1 MKLLLKYGWILFLVT
16 GLCGSCRNKDGLSEG
31 SGTGKPLEI
40 VAEIKGAE
48 VSKSRTTLDD
58 FGSYS
63 KAGFSAGDTIG
74 FYSMRDEKGDENEG
88 YSNVPMQ
95 YDAQEKCFK
104 KEDLIVD
111 YPNNFGYT
119 FAYYPYQNQT
129 DNVINIYHPTE
140 TSDYYTIEDLLIAG
154 TSKISGGRIYLSF
167 VHAFSMLIIV
177 PGNGFEESAKKSDNK
192 VFVTLKEG
200 RKASV
205 EKVKGDEKIE
215 LQLESDENA
224 PKKFVAQR
232 REDVSYAQGQDTVPV
247 CYSVILPN
255 GAEIDHIE
263 MTDNHGTI
271 QRIVPQLEALKR
283 SWRYPIKVS
292 MEGTTPTVWPYKI
305 LPWTTDD
312 SPIEL
317 GGTYGIMTSEHFKT
331 WVTLYNRYTS
341 GNLSDEEKTKVIG
354 ALTAFGEMT
363 GGKWRFQLN
372 ADIDCKELFGDNQL
386 TSVVARLTDEFDGKN
401 HTLSNLNTT
410 LIGSIEGNGKI
421 TDLNIDVVSITSET
435 TTEPTGAL
443 ALEMTGGEIS
453 NCDIKNIQIET
464 NGPVGAL
471 VGEATAGTISGNTV
485 NGLLLG
491 MESSDDGLTGL
502 RDEGVVCVNNQSSAL
517 IFWTGD

>member
-48 VSKSRTTLDD
+48 VSKSRTTLDG

-63 KAGFSAGDTIG
+63 DAGFSSDEDTIG
-74 FYSMRDEKGDENEG
+74 FYSMRDEKGDENKG
-88 YSNVPMQ
+88 YRNVLMQ
-95 YDAQEKCFK
+95 YNEQEKCFK

-119 FAYYPYQNQT
+119 FAYYPYQDQT
-129 DNVINIYHPTE
+129 EQDVIDIYKDDN
-140 TSDYYTIEDLLIAG
+140 TIDLLIAG

-177 PGNGFEESAKKSDNK
+177 PGNGFEESATDPANEVS
-192 VFVTLKEG
+192 VTLKEG
-200 RKASV
+200 WKASV
-205 EKVKGDEKIE
+205 VKGDEKIE

-224 PKKFVAQR
+224 PTQFVAQR
-232 REDVSYAQGQDTVPV
+232 RENVSYVKGQTVPV

-271 QRIVPQLEALKR
+271 QRIVPQLEALER

-292 MEGTTPTVWPYKI
+292 MEGTTPTVWPYEI

-317 GGTYGIMTSEHFKT
+317 GGTYGINTSDDFKT
-331 WVTLYNRYTS
+331 WVTQYNRYTS
-341 GNLSDEEKTKVIG
+341 GSLSDEEKTQVNK
-354 ALTAFGEMT
+354 ALSAFGEMT
-363 GGKWRFQLN
+363 DGKWRFQLN
-372 ADIDCKELFGDNQL
+372 ADIDCKGLFRDNQL
-386 TSVVARLTDEFDGKN
+386 TSVVARLKDEFDGKN

-410 LIGSIEGNGKI
+410 LIGSIKDNGKI

-471 VGEATAGTISGNTV
+471 VGKATAGTISGNTV

-491 MESSDDGLTGL
+491 TESSDDGLTGV
-502 RDEGVVCVNNQSSAL
+502 RNESVVCVNNQSSAL
-517 IFWTGD
+517 IF

>member
-48 VSKSRTTLDD
+48 VSKSRAETDKFD
-58 FGSYS
+58 SYS
-63 KAGFSAGDTIG
+63 SDAGFSAGDEIG
-74 FYSMRDEKGDENEG
+74 FYSMRDEKGDEEG

-119 FAYYPYQNQT
+119 FAYYPYQKQT
-129 DNVINIYHPTE
+129 EPNVIDIYK
-140 TSDYYTIEDLLIAG
+140 DDNTIEDLLIAG

-177 PGNGFEESAKKSDNK
+177 PGNGFEVSASATEPANE
-192 VFVTLKEG
+192 VSVTLKEG
-200 RKASV
+200 WKASV
-205 EKVKGDEKIE
+205 VKGDEKIE

-232 REDVSYAQGQDTVPV
+232 REDVSYAQGQDPVPV

-263 MTDNHGTI
+263 MIDDHETT
-271 QRIVPQLEALKR
+271 QLIVPQLEALER

-292 MEGTTPTVWPYKI
+292 MEGTTPTVWPYEI
-305 LPWTTDD
+305 LPWTEDD
-312 SPIEL
+312 SPIKL
-317 GGTYGIMTSEHFKT
+317 GGTYGINTSYDFQT
-331 WVTLYNRYTS
+331 WVTKYNRYTS
-341 GNLSDEEKTKVIG
+341 GNLSEAEKTQVID
-354 ALTAFGEMT
+354 ALKAFGEMT
-363 GGKWRFQLN
+363 DGKWRFQLN
-372 ADIDCKELFGDNQL
+372 ADIDCKGLFGDNQL
-386 TSVVARLTDEFDGKN
+386 VVARLTDEFDGKN

-410 LIGSIEGNGKI
+410 LIGSIKENGKI

-435 TTEPTGAL
+435 TEPTGAL

-453 NCDIKNIQIET
+453 DCDIKNIQIET

-491 MESSDDGLTGL
+491 TASDGLTGV
-502 RDEGVVCVNNQSSAL
+502 RNESVECVNNQSSAL
-517 IFWTGD
+517 IFWKED

>member
-48 VSKSRTTLDD
+48 VSKSRTTPDD
-58 FGSYS
+58 FGS
-63 KAGFSAGDTIG
+63 KAGFSAGDMIG
-74 FYSMRDEKGDENEG
+74 FYSMRDEKGNENNG
-88 YSNVPMQ
+88 YSNVPMR

-119 FAYYPYQNQT
+119 FAYYPYQKQT
-129 DNVINIYHPTE
+129 EPNVIDIYK
-140 TSDYYTIEDLLIAG
+140 DDNTIEDLLIAG

-177 PGNGFEESAKKSDNK
+177 PGNGFEVSASATEPANE
-192 VFVTLKEG
+192 VSVTLKKG
-200 RKASV
+200 WKASV
-205 EKVKGDEKIE
+205 VKGDEKIE
-215 LQLESDENA
+215 LQLESDDTA
-224 PKKFVAQR
+224 PTQFVAQR
-232 REDVSYAQGQDTVPV
+232 REDVSYAQGQDPVPV

-271 QRIVPQLEALKR
+271 QRIVPQLKALER

-292 MEGTTPTVWPYKI
+292 MEGTTPTVWPYEI

-312 SPIEL
+312 SPIKL
-317 GGTYGIMTSEHFKT
+317 GGTYGINTSDDFKT
-331 WVTLYNRYTS
+331 WVTQYNRYTS
-341 GNLSDEEKTKVIG
+341 GNLSDADETQVID
-354 ALTAFGEMT
+354 ALKAFGEMT
-363 GGKWRFQLN
+363 DGKWRFQLN
-372 ADIDCKELFGDNQL
+372 ADIDCKGLFGDNQL
-386 TSVVARLTDEFDGKN
+386 TSVVARLIDEFDGKN

-421 TDLNIDVVSITSET
+421 TDLNIDAVRITSG

-471 VGEATAGTISGNTV
+471 VGKATAGTISGNTV

-491 MESSDDGLTGL
+491 KPSSDDGLTGL
-502 RDEGVVCVNNQSSAL
+502 RDEDVVCVNNQSSAL

>member
-48 VSKSRTTLDD
+48 VSKSRTERDD

-63 KAGFSAGDTIG
+63 SDAGFSAEDKIG
-74 FYSMRDEKGDENEG
+74 FYSMRDEKGDENKG
-88 YSNVPMQ
+88 YRNVLMQ
-95 YDAQEKCFK
+95 YDEQEKCFT

-119 FAYYPYQNQT
+119 FAYYPYREQT
-129 DNVINIYHPTE
+129 DDVIDIYHPTE
-140 TSDYYTIEDLLIAG
+140 TGDYTIEDLLIAG

-177 PGNGFEESAKKSDNK
+177 PGNGFEESAKNSDNK
-192 VFVTLKEG
+192 VFVTLKKG
-200 RKASV
+200 WKASV
-205 EKVKGDEKIE
+205 MKGDEKIE
-215 LQLESDENA
+215 LQLESDDTA

-232 REDVSYAQGQDTVPV
+232 WVNVSYAEGQTVPV

-263 MTDNHGTI
+263 MIDDHGTT
-271 QRIVPQLEALKR
+271 QLIVPQLEALER

-292 MEGTTPTVWPYKI
+292 MEGTTPTVWPYEI

-317 GGTYGIMTSEHFKT
+317 GGTYGINTSDDFKT
-331 WVTLYNRYTS
+331 WVTQYNRYTS
-341 GNLSDEEKTKVIG
+341 GNLSEAEETQVND
-354 ALTAFGEMT
+354 ALKAFGEMT
-363 GGKWRFQLN
+363 NGKWRFQLN
-372 ADIDCKELFGDNQL
+372 ADIDCKGLFGDNPL

-410 LIGSIEGNGKI
+410 LIGSIKDNGKI
-421 TDLNIDVVSITSET
+421 TDLNIDVVSITSE

-471 VGEATAGTISGNTV
+471 VGKATAGTISGNTV

-491 MESSDDGLTGL
+491 TASSADGLTGL
-502 RDEGVVCVNNQSSAL
+502 RDEGVECVNNQSSAL
-517 IFWTGD
+517 IF

>member
-48 VSKSRTTLDD
+48 VSKSRTTPDD
-58 FGSYS
+58 FGSHS
-63 KAGFSAGDTIG
+63 DAGFSAGDEIG
-74 FYSMRDEKGDENEG
+74 FYSMRDEKGNENNG

-119 FAYYPYQNQT
+119 FAYYPYQKQT
-129 DNVINIYHPTE
+129 EQNVIDIYK
-140 TSDYYTIEDLLIAG
+140 DDNTIEDLLIAG

-177 PGNGFEESAKKSDNK
+177 PGNGFEKSATDHPANEVS
-192 VFVTLKEG
+192 VTLKKG
-200 RKASV
+200 WKASV
-205 EKVKGDEKIE
+205 VKGTEKIE

-224 PKKFVAQR
+224 PTQFVAQR
-232 REDVSYAQGQDTVPV
+232 RVNVSYAEGQTVPV

-263 MTDNHGTI
+263 MIDDHGTA
-271 QRIVPQLEALKR
+271 QLIVPQLEALER

-292 MEGTTPTVWPYKI
+292 MEGTTPTVWPYEI
-305 LPWTTDD
+305 LPWTEDD
-312 SPIEL
+312 SPIKL
-317 GGTYGIMTSEHFKT
+317 GGTYGIKTSDDFKT
-331 WVTLYNRYTS
+331 WVTQYNRYTS
-341 GNLSDEEKTKVIG
+341 GNLSDADETQVID
-354 ALTAFGEMT
+354 ALKAFGEMT
-363 GGKWRFQLN
+363 DGKWRFQLN
-372 ADIDCKELFGDNQL
+372 ADIDCKGLFGDNQL

-410 LIGSIEGNGKI
+410 LIGSIEENGKI

-435 TTEPTGAL
+435 TEPIGAL
-443 ALEMTGGEIS
+443 ALEITGGEIS

-471 VGEATAGTISGNTV
+471 VGKATAGTISGNTV

-491 MESSDDGLTGL
+491 KESSDDGLTGT
-502 RDEGVVCVNNQSSAL
+502 RDASVVCDNNQSSAL
-517 IFWTGD
+517 IF

>member
-63 KAGFSAGDTIG
+63 KAGFSAGDKIG
-74 FYSMRDEKGDENEG
+74 FYSMRDENGNENNG
-88 YSNVPMQ
+88 YWNVLMQ

-104 KEDLIVD
+104 KEDLIVN

-119 FAYYPYQNQT
+119 FAYYPYPDQVQT
-129 DNVINIYHPTE
+129 EPNVIDIYK
-140 TSDYYTIEDLLIAG
+140 DDNTIDLLIAG
-154 TSKISGGRIYLSF
+154 TSKISWGRIYLSF

-177 PGNGFEESAKKSDNK
+177 PGNGFEESATDPANEVS
-192 VFVTLKEG
+192 VTLKEG
-200 RKASV
+200 WKASV
-205 EKVKGDEKIE
+205 VKGDEKIE
-215 LQLESDENA
+215 LQVESDDTA

-232 REDVSYAQGQDTVPV
+232 RVNVSYAEGQTVPV

-263 MTDNHGTI
+263 MTDNYGTI
-271 QRIVPQLEALKR
+271 QRIVPQLKALER

-292 MEGTTPTVWPYKI
+292 MEGTTPTVWPYEI

-317 GGTYGIMTSEHFKT
+317 GGTYGINTSDDFEAWVTQYNLYTSE
-331 WVTLYNRYTS
+331 
-341 GNLSDEEKTKVIG
+341 NLSDEEKTKVND
-354 ALTAFGEMT
+354 ALKAFGEMT
-363 GGKWRFQLN
+363 DGKWRFQLN
-372 ADIDCKELFGDNQL
+372 ADIDCKGLFRDNQL

-410 LIGSIEGNGKI
+410 LIGSIEDNGKI
-421 TDLNIDVVSITSET
+421 TDLNIDVVSITSE

-471 VGEATAGTISGNTV
+471 VGKATAGTISGNTV

-491 MESSDDGLTGL
+491 TTSSDDGLTGL
-502 RDEGVVCVNNQSSAL
+502 RDEGVECVNNQSSAL
-517 IFWTGD
+517 IF

>member
-48 VSKSRTTLDD
+48 VSKSRTERDD

-63 KAGFSAGDTIG
+63 SDAGFSAEDKIG
-74 FYSMRDEKGDENEG
+74 FYSMRDEKGDENKG
-88 YSNVPMQ
+88 YRNVLMQ
-95 YDAQEKCFK
+95 YDEQEKCFT

-119 FAYYPYQNQT
+119 FAYYPYREQT
-129 DNVINIYHPTE
+129 DDVIDIYHPTE
-140 TSDYYTIEDLLIAG
+140 TGDYTIEDLLIAG
-154 TSKISGGRIYLSF
+154 TSQISGGRIYLSF

-177 PGNGFEESAKKSDNK
+177 PGNGFEESAKNSDNK
-192 VFVTLKEG
+192 VFVTLKKG
-200 RKASV
+200 WKASV
-205 EKVKGDEKIE
+205 MKGTEKIE
-215 LQLESDENA
+215 LQLESDDTA

-232 REDVSYAQGQDTVPV
+232 WVNVSYAEGQTVPV

-271 QRIVPQLEALKR
+271 QRIVPQLEALER

-292 MEGTTPTVWPYKI
+292 MEGTTPTVWPYEI

-317 GGTYGIMTSEHFKT
+317 GGTYGINTSDDFQT
-331 WVTLYNRYTS
+331 WVTQYNRYTS
-341 GNLSDEEKTKVIG
+341 GSLSDEEKTQVNE
-354 ALTAFGEMT
+354 ALSAFGEMT
-363 GGKWRFQLN
+363 DGKWRFQLN
-372 ADIDCKELFGDNQL
+372 ADIDCKGLFGDNQL

-435 TTEPTGAL
+435 TEPTGAL

-471 VGEATAGTISGNTV
+471 VGKATAGTISGNTV

-491 MESSDDGLTGL
+491 TASSADGLTGL

-517 IFWTGD
+517 IF

>member
-48 VSKSRTTLDD
+48 VSKSRTTPDD
-58 FGSYS
+58 FGS
-63 KAGFSAGDTIG
+63 KAGFSAGDEIG
-74 FYSMRDEKGDENEG
+74 FYSMRDEKGDENNG
-88 YSNVPMQ
+88 YRNVLMQ
-95 YDAQEKCFK
+95 YNEQEKCFK
-104 KEDLIVD
+104 KEDLIVE

-119 FAYYPYQNQT
+119 FAYYPYREQT
-129 DNVINIYHPTE
+129 DDVIDIYHPTE
-140 TSDYYTIEDLLIAG
+140 TGDYTIEDLLIAG

-177 PGNGFEESAKKSDNK
+177 PGNGFEVSASATEPANE
-192 VFVTLKEG
+192 VSVTLKEG
-200 RKASV
+200 WKASV
-205 EKVKGDEKIE
+205 VKGDKKIE

-224 PKKFVAQR
+224 PTQFVAQR
-232 REDVSYAQGQDTVPV
+232 WEDVSYAQGQDLVPV

-263 MTDNHGTI
+263 MTDNYGTI
-271 QRIVPQLEALKR
+271 QRIVPQLKALER

-292 MEGTTPTVWPYKI
+292 MEGTTPTVWPYEI

-317 GGTYGIMTSEHFKT
+317 GGTYGINTSYDFKA
-331 WVTLYNRYTS
+331 WVTQYNLYTS
-341 GNLSDEEKTKVIG
+341 GSLSDEEKTQVNK
-354 ALTAFGEMT
+354 ALKAFGEMT
-363 GGKWRFQLN
+363 NGKWRFQLN
-372 ADIDCKELFGDNQL
+372 ADIDCKGLFGDNPL

-410 LIGSIEGNGKI
+410 LIGSIKDNGKI

-435 TTEPTGAL
+435 TEPIGAL

-471 VGEATAGTISGNTV
+471 VGKATAGTISGNTV

-491 MESSDDGLTGL
+491 KESSDDGLTGL
-502 RDEGVVCVNNQSSAL
+502 RDEGVECVNNQSSAL
-517 IFWTGD
+517 IF

>member
-40 VAEIKGAE
+40 VAEIKGTE
-48 VSKSRTTLDD
+48 VSKSRAETDKFD
-58 FGSYS
+58 SYS
-63 KAGFSAGDTIG
+63 SDAGFSAGDEIG
-74 FYSMRDEKGDENEG
+74 FYSMRDEKGNENNG
-88 YSNVPMQ
+88 YKNVPMQ

-119 FAYYPYQNQT
+119 FAYYPYQKQT
-129 DNVINIYHPTE
+129 EPDVIDIYKKDDN
-140 TSDYYTIEDLLIAG
+140 TIEDLLIAG

-177 PGNGFEESAKKSDNK
+177 PGNGFEVSASATEPANE
-192 VFVTLKEG
+192 VSVTLKKG
-200 RKASV
+200 WKASV
-205 EKVKGDEKIE
+205 VKGTEKIE

-232 REDVSYAQGQDTVPV
+232 REDVSYAEGQTVPV

-263 MTDNHGTI
+263 MKDDHGTT
-271 QRIVPQLEALKR
+271 QLIVPQLEALKR

-292 MEGTTPTVWPYKI
+292 MEGTTPTVWPYEI

-317 GGTYGIMTSEHFKT
+317 GGTYGINTSDDFKT
-331 WVTLYNRYTS
+331 WVTQYNRYTS
-341 GNLSDEEKTKVIG
+341 GSLSDADETQVID
-354 ALTAFGEMT
+354 ALKAFGEMT
-363 GGKWRFQLN
+363 DGKWRFQLN
-372 ADIDCKELFGDNQL
+372 ADIDCKGLFGDNQL

-410 LIGSIEGNGKI
+410 LIGSIKNGKI
-421 TDLNIDVVSITSET
+421 TDLNIDVVSITSE

-471 VGEATAGTISGNTV
+471 VGKATAGTISGNTV

-491 MESSDDGLTGL
+491 TASSADGLTGL

>member
-48 VSKSRTTLDD
+48 VSKSRAETDKFD
-58 FGSYS
+58 SYS
-63 KAGFSAGDTIG
+63 SDAGFSAGDEIG
-74 FYSMRDEKGDENEG
+74 FYSMRDEKGNENNG
-88 YSNVPMQ
+88 YKNVPMQ

-119 FAYYPYQNQT
+119 FAYYPYQDQT
-129 DNVINIYHPTE
+129 DNVIDIYKN
-140 TSDYYTIEDLLIAG
+140 DNTIDLLIAG

-177 PGNGFEESAKKSDNK
+177 PGNGFEESATDHPNNK

-205 EKVKGDEKIE
+205 EKVKVGEKIE
-215 LQLESDENA
+215 FQLLSVPDENA

-232 REDVSYAQGQDTVPV
+232 RVNVSYAEGQTVPV

-263 MTDNHGTI
+263 MIDDHETT
-271 QRIVPQLEALKR
+271 QLIVPQLKALER

-292 MEGTTPTVWPYKI
+292 MEGTTPTVWPYEI
-305 LPWTTDD
+305 QPWTTDD
-312 SPIEL
+312 LPIEL
-317 GGTYGIMTSEHFKT
+317 GGTYGINTSDDFKA
-331 WVTLYNRYTS
+331 WVTQYNRYTS
-341 GNLSDEEKTKVIG
+341 GSLSDEEKTQVNK
-354 ALTAFGEMT
+354 ALSAFGEMT
-363 GGKWRFQLN
+363 NGKWRFQLN
-372 ADIDCKELFGDNQL
+372 ADIDCKGLFGDNQL

-410 LIGSIEGNGKI
+410 LIGSIKENGKI
-421 TDLNIDVVSITSET
+421 TDLNIDVVSITSE

-471 VGEATAGTISGNTV
+471 VGKATAGTISGNTV

-491 MESSDDGLTGL
+491 KPSSDDGLTGV
-502 RDEGVVCVNNQSSAL
+502 RNESVVCVNNQSSAL

>member
-48 VSKSRTTLDD
+48 VSKSRTTPDD
-58 FGSYS
+58 FGS
-63 KAGFSAGDTIG
+63 KAGFSAGDKIG
-74 FYSMRDEKGDENEG
+74 FYSMRDENGNAEG
-88 YSNVPMQ
+88 YKNVPMQ

-104 KEDLIVD
+104 KEDLIVE

-119 FAYYPYQNQT
+119 FAYYPYREQT
-129 DNVINIYHPTE
+129 DDVIDIYHPTE
-140 TSDYYTIEDLLIAG
+140 TGDYTIEDLLIAG

-177 PGNGFEESAKKSDNK
+177 PGNGFEKSATDPANEVS
-192 VFVTLKEG
+192 VTLKKG
-200 RKASV
+200 WKASV
-205 EKVKGDEKIE
+205 VKGDEKIE

-224 PKKFVAQR
+224 PTQFVAQR
-232 REDVSYAQGQDTVPV
+232 REDVSYAQGQTVPV

-271 QRIVPQLEALKR
+271 QRIVPQLKALER

-317 GGTYGIMTSEHFKT
+317 GGTYGINTSDDFQT
-331 WVTLYNRYTS
+331 WVMQYNRYTS
-341 GNLSDEEKTKVIG
+341 GSLSDAEKTQVNE
-354 ALTAFGEMT
+354 ALSAFGEMT
-363 GGKWRFQLN
+363 DGKWRFQLN
-372 ADIDCKELFGDNQL
+372 ADIDCKGLFGDNPL

-410 LIGSIEGNGKI
+410 LIGSIEENGKI

-471 VGEATAGTISGNTV
+471 VGKATAGTISGNTV

-491 MESSDDGLTGL
+491 KESSDDGLTGV

-517 IFWTGD
+517 IF

>member
-40 VAEIKGAE
+40 VAEIKGTE
-48 VSKSRTTLDD
+48 VSKSRAETDKFD
-58 FGSYS
+58 SYS
-63 KAGFSAGDTIG
+63 SDAGFSAGDEIG
-74 FYSMRDEKGDENEG
+74 FYSMRDEKGDENNG
-88 YSNVPMQ
+88 YWNVPMQ

-104 KEDLIVD
+104 KEDLIVE

-119 FAYYPYQNQT
+119 FAYYPYQKQT
-129 DNVINIYHPTE
+129 EPNVIDIYK
-140 TSDYYTIEDLLIAG
+140 DDNTIEDLLIAG

-177 PGNGFEESAKKSDNK
+177 PGNGFEDSAKKSANE
-192 VFVTLKEG
+192 VSVTLKKG
-200 RKASV
+200 WKASV
-205 EKVKGDEKIE
+205 VKGDEKIE

-224 PKKFVAQR
+224 PTQFVAQR
-232 REDVSYAQGQDTVPV
+232 RVNVSYAEGQTVPV

-263 MTDNHGTI
+263 MKDDYGTT
-271 QRIVPQLEALKR
+271 QLIVPQLEALER

-292 MEGTTPTVWPYKI
+292 MEGTTPTVWPYEI
-305 LPWTTDD
+305 LPWTEDD
-312 SPIEL
+312 SPIKL
-317 GGTYGIMTSEHFKT
+317 GGTYGINTSDDFKT
-331 WVTLYNRYTS
+331 WVTQYNRYTS
-341 GNLSDEEKTKVIG
+341 GNLSDAEETQVNE
-354 ALTAFGEMT
+354 ALKAFGEMT
-363 GGKWRFQLN
+363 DGKWRFQLN
-372 ADIDCKELFGDNQL
+372 ADIDCKGLFGDNPL

-410 LIGSIEGNGKI
+410 LIGSIKDNGKI

-435 TTEPTGAL
+435 TEPIGAL

-471 VGEATAGTISGNTV
+471 VGKATAGTISGNTV

-491 MESSDDGLTGL
+491 TASSADGLTGL

-517 IFWTGD
+517 IF

>member
-48 VSKSRTTLDD
+48 VSKSRTTPDD
-58 FGSYS
+58 FGSHS
-63 KAGFSAGDTIG
+63 DAGFSAGDEIG

-88 YSNVPMQ
+88 YRNVLMQ
-95 YDAQEKCFK
+95 YNAQEKCFK
-104 KEDLIVD
+104 KEDLIVE

-119 FAYYPYQNQT
+119 FAYYPYQDQT
-129 DNVINIYHPTE
+129 NDVIDIYKDDN
-140 TSDYYTIEDLLIAG
+140 TIEDLLIAG

-177 PGNGFEESAKKSDNK
+177 PGNGFEESAKNSDNK
-192 VFVTLKEG
+192 VSVTLKEG
-200 RKASV
+200 WKASV
-205 EKVKGDEKIE
+205 VKGTEKIE
-215 LQLESDENA
+215 LQLESDDTA

-232 REDVSYAQGQDTVPV
+232 RENVSYAEGQTVPV

-263 MTDNHGTI
+263 MIDDHETT
-271 QRIVPQLEALKR
+271 QLIVPQLEALER

-292 MEGTTPTVWPYKI
+292 MEGTTPTIWPYEI
-305 LPWTTDD
+305 QPWTTDD
-312 SPIEL
+312 LPIEL
-317 GGTYGIMTSEHFKT
+317 GGTYGIKTSDDFKT
-331 WVTLYNRYTS
+331 WVTQYKRYTS
-341 GNLSDEEKTKVIG
+341 GSLSDAEKTQVNE
-354 ALTAFGEMT
+354 ALSAFGEMT
-363 GGKWRFQLN
+363 DGKWRFQLN
-372 ADIDCKELFGDNQL
+372 ADIDCKGLFGDNQL
-386 TSVVARLTDEFDGKN
+386 TSVVARLIDEFDGKN

-410 LIGSIEGNGKI
+410 LIGSIEDNGKI

-435 TTEPTGAL
+435 TKPTGAL

-471 VGEATAGTISGNTV
+471 VGNATAGTISGNTV

-491 MESSDDGLTGL
+491 KPSSDDGLTGV
-502 RDEGVVCVNNQSSAL
+502 RDEGVVCENNQSSAL
-517 IFWTGD
+517 IF

>member
-63 KAGFSAGDTIG
+63 KAGFSAGDEIG
-74 FYSMRDEKGDENEG
+74 FYSMRDENGNAEG
-88 YSNVPMQ
+88 YKNVPMQ
-95 YDAQEKCFK
+95 YNAQEKCFK
-104 KEDLIVD
+104 KEDLIVE

-119 FAYYPYQNQT
+119 FAYYPYQDQT
-129 DNVINIYHPTE
+129 EPNVIDIYKN
-140 TSDYYTIEDLLIAG
+140 DNTIDLLIAG

-177 PGNGFEESAKKSDNK
+177 PGNGFEKSASTTDPANE
-192 VFVTLKEG
+192 VSVTLKEG
-200 RKASV
+200 WKASV
-205 EKVKGDEKIE
+205 VKGDEKIE
-215 LQLESDENA
+215 LRLVPDPDENA
-224 PKKFVAQR
+224 LKKFIAQR
-232 REDVSYAQGQDTVPV
+232 REDVSYAEGQDPVPV

-271 QRIVPQLEALKR
+271 QRIVPQLKALER

-292 MEGTTPTVWPYKI
+292 MEGTTPTVWPYEI
-305 LPWTTDD
+305 LPWTEDD
-312 SPIEL
+312 SPIKL
-317 GGTYGIMTSEHFKT
+317 GGTYGIKTSDDFKT
-331 WVTLYNRYTS
+331 WVMQYNRYTS
-341 GNLSDEEKTKVIG
+341 GNLSDADETQVID
-354 ALTAFGEMT
+354 ALKAFGEMT
-363 GGKWRFQLN
+363 DGKWRFQLN
-372 ADIDCKELFGDNQL
+372 ADIDCKGLFRDNQL

-410 LIGSIEGNGKI
+410 LIGSIEENGKI
-421 TDLNIDVVSITSET
+421 TDLNIDVVSITSE

-471 VGEATAGTISGNTV
+471 VGKATAGTISGNTV

-491 MESSDDGLTGL
+491 TASSADGDGLTGL

-517 IFWTGD
+517 IF

>member
-48 VSKSRTTLDD
+48 VSKSRTTPDD
-58 FGSYS
+58 FGS
-63 KAGFSAGDTIG
+63 KAGFSAGDMIG
-74 FYSMRDEKGDENEG
+74 FYSMRDEKGNENNG

-104 KEDLIVD
+104 KEDLIVN

-119 FAYYPYQNQT
+119 FAYYPYQDQT
-129 DNVINIYHPTE
+129 EPNVIDIYK
-140 TSDYYTIEDLLIAG
+140 DDNTIDLLIAG

-177 PGNGFEESAKKSDNK
+177 PGNGFEESAKNSDNK
-192 VFVTLKEG
+192 VSVTLKKG
-200 RKASV
+200 WKASV
-205 EKVKGDEKIE
+205 VKGDEKIE

-224 PKKFVAQR
+224 PTQFVAQR
-232 REDVSYAQGQDTVPV
+232 RENVSYAEGQTVPV

-263 MTDNHGTI
+263 MTDNYGTI

-292 MEGTTPTVWPYKI
+292 MEGTTPTVWPYEI
-305 LPWTTDD
+305 LPWTPDD

-317 GGTYGIMTSEHFKT
+317 GGTYGINTSDDFKT
-331 WVTLYNRYTS
+331 WVMQYNRYTS
-341 GNLSDEEKTKVIG
+341 GNLSDADETQVID
-354 ALTAFGEMT
+354 ALKAFGEMT
-363 GGKWRFQLN
+363 DGKWRFQLN
-372 ADIDCKELFGDNQL
+372 ADIDCKGLFGDNPL
-386 TSVVARLTDEFDGKN
+386 TSVVARLIDEFDGKN

-410 LIGSIEGNGKI
+410 LIGSIEENGKI
-421 TDLNIDVVSITSET
+421 TDLNIDVVSITSK

-471 VGEATAGTISGNTV
+471 VGKATAGTISGNTV

-491 MESSDDGLTGL
+491 KPSSADGLTGV
-502 RDEGVVCVNNQSSAL
+502 RNESVECVNNQSSAL
-517 IFWTGD
+517 IFWKED

>member
-48 VSKSRTTLDD
+48 VSKSRTTPDD
-58 FGSYS
+58 FGS
-63 KAGFSAGDTIG
+63 KAGFSAGDEIG
-74 FYSMRDEKGDENEG
+74 FYSMRDEKGNENNG
-88 YSNVPMQ
+88 YSNVPMP

-104 KEDLIVD
+104 KEDLIVE

-119 FAYYPYQNQT
+119 FAYYPYQDQT
-129 DNVINIYHPTE
+129 DDVIDIYK
-140 TSDYYTIEDLLIAG
+140 DDNTIDLLIAG
-154 TSKISGGRIYLSF
+154 TSKISEGRIYLSF

-177 PGNGFEESAKKSDNK
+177 PGNGFEDSAKKSANE
-192 VFVTLKEG
+192 VSVTLKKG
-200 RKASV
+200 WKASV
-205 EKVKGDEKIE
+205 VKGDKKIE

-224 PKKFVAQR
+224 PTQFVAQR
-232 REDVSYAQGQDTVPV
+232 RVNVSYAQGQDPVPV

-271 QRIVPQLEALKR
+271 QRIVPQLKALER

-292 MEGTTPTVWPYKI
+292 MEGTTPTIWPYEI
-305 LPWTTDD
+305 QPWTPDD
-312 SPIEL
+312 LPIEL
-317 GGTYGIMTSEHFKT
+317 GGTYGINTSDDFKAWVTQYNLYTSE
-331 WVTLYNRYTS
+331 
-341 GNLSDEEKTKVIG
+341 NLSDEEKTKVND
-354 ALTAFGEMT
+354 ALKAFGEKT

-372 ADIDCKELFGDNQL
+372 ADIDCKGLFGDNQL

-410 LIGSIEGNGKI
+410 LIGSIKNGKI
-421 TDLNIDVVSITSET
+421 TDLNIDVVSITSE

-471 VGEATAGTISGNTV
+471 VGKATAGTISGNTV

-491 MESSDDGLTGL
+491 MESSDDGLTGT
-502 RDEGVVCVNNQSSAL
+502 RDASVVCDNNQSSAL
-517 IFWTGD
+517 IF

>member
-48 VSKSRTTLDD
+48 VSKSRTKTDD

-63 KAGFSAGDTIG
+63 SDAGFSDGDKIG
-74 FYSMRDEKGDENEG
+74 FYSMRDEKGDEDKG
-88 YSNVPMQ
+88 YRNVLMQ
-95 YDAQEKCFK
+95 YNAQENCFK

-119 FAYYPYQNQT
+119 FAYYPYREQT
-129 DNVINIYHPTE
+129 DDVIDIYHPTE
-140 TSDYYTIEDLLIAG
+140 TGDYTIEDLLIAG
-154 TSKISGGRIYLSF
+154 TSQISGGRIYLSF

-177 PGNGFEESAKKSDNK
+177 PGNGFEESAKNSDNK
-192 VFVTLKEG
+192 VFVTLKKG
-200 RKASV
+200 WKASV
-205 EKVKGDEKIE
+205 MKGDEKIE
-215 LQLESDENA
+215 LQLEPDETA

-232 REDVSYAQGQDTVPV
+232 WVGVSYAEGQTVPV

-263 MTDNHGTI
+263 MKDDHGTT
-271 QRIVPQLEALKR
+271 QLIVPQLEALKR

-292 MEGTTPTVWPYKI
+292 MEGTTPTVWPYEI
-305 LPWTTDD
+305 LHWTTDD

-317 GGTYGIMTSEHFKT
+317 GGTYGINTSDDFKT
-331 WVTLYNRYTS
+331 WVTQYNRYTS
-341 GNLSDEEKTKVIG
+341 GNLSDAEETQVID
-354 ALTAFGEMT
+354 ALKAFGEMT
-363 GGKWRFQLN
+363 DGKWQFQLN
-372 ADIDCKELFGDNQL
+372 ADIDCKGLFGDNPL

-410 LIGSIEGNGKI
+410 LIGSIEDNGKI
-421 TDLNIDVVSITSET
+421 TDLNIDVVSITSE

-471 VGEATAGTISGNTV
+471 VGKATAGTISGNTV

-491 MESSDDGLTGL
+491 TASSADGLTGL
-502 RDEGVVCVNNQSSAL
+502 RNEGVVCVNNQSSAL
-517 IFWTGD
+517 IF

>member
-48 VSKSRTTLDD
+48 VSKSRTTPDD
-58 FGSYS
+58 FGS
-63 KAGFSAGDTIG
+63 KAGFSAGDMIG
-74 FYSMRDEKGDENEG
+74 FYSMRDEKGNENNG
-88 YSNVPMQ
+88 YSNVPMR

-104 KEDLIVD
+104 KEDLIVN

-119 FAYYPYQNQT
+119 FAYYPYQDQT

-140 TSDYYTIEDLLIAG
+140 TGDYTIEDLLIAG

-177 PGNGFEESAKKSDNK
+177 PGNGFEVSASATEPANE
-192 VFVTLKEG
+192 VSVTLKKG
-200 RKASV
+200 WKASV
-205 EKVKGDEKIE
+205 VKGDEKIE

-224 PKKFVAQR
+224 PTQFVAQR
-232 REDVSYAQGQDTVPV
+232 REDVSYAEGQTVPV

-263 MTDNHGTI
+263 MTDNYGTI
-271 QRIVPQLEALKR
+271 QRIVPQLKALER

-305 LPWTTDD
+305 QPWTTND

-317 GGTYGIMTSEHFKT
+317 GGTYGINTSDDFKAWVTQYNLYTSE
-331 WVTLYNRYTS
+331 
-341 GNLSDEEKTKVIG
+341 NLSDEEKTKVND

-363 GGKWRFQLN
+363 DGKWRFQLN
-372 ADIDCKELFGDNQL
+372 ADIDCKGLFGDHQL

-410 LIGSIEGNGKI
+410 LIGSIEGIEGNGKI

-435 TTEPTGAL
+435 TKPTGAL

-471 VGEATAGTISGNTV
+471 VGKATAGTISGNTV

-491 MESSDDGLTGL
+491 KASSDDGLTGV
-502 RDEGVVCVNNQSSAL
+502 RNESVVCENNQSSAL
-517 IFWTGD
+517 IFWKED

>member
-48 VSKSRTTLDD
+48 VSKSRAETDKFD
-58 FGSYS
+58 SYS
-63 KAGFSAGDTIG
+63 SDAGFSAGDEIG
-74 FYSMRDEKGDENEG
+74 FYSMRDEKGDEEG

-104 KEDLIVD
+104 KEDLIVN

-119 FAYYPYQNQT
+119 FAYYPYQDQT

-140 TSDYYTIEDLLIAG
+140 TGDYTIEDLLIAG

-177 PGNGFEESAKKSDNK
+177 PGNGFEESAKKSANE
-192 VFVTLKEG
+192 VSVTLKKG
-200 RKASV
+200 WKASV
-205 EKVKGDEKIE
+205 VKGDEKIE

-224 PKKFVAQR
+224 PTQFVAQR
-232 REDVSYAQGQDTVPV
+232 RENVSYVKGQTVPV

-271 QRIVPQLEALKR
+271 QRIVPQLKALER

-292 MEGTTPTVWPYKI
+292 MEGTTPTVWPYEI
-305 LPWTTDD
+305 LPWTEDD

-317 GGTYGIMTSEHFKT
+317 GGTYGINTSDDFKT
-331 WVTLYNRYTS
+331 WVKQYNRYTS
-341 GNLSDEEKTKVIG
+341 GSLSEAEKTQVND
-354 ALTAFGEMT
+354 ALKAFGEMT
-363 GGKWRFQLN
+363 DGKWRFQLN
-372 ADIDCKELFGDNQL
+372 ADIDCKGLFRDNQL
-386 TSVVARLTDEFDGKN
+386 TSVVARLIDEFDGKN

-410 LIGSIEGNGKI
+410 LIGSIEENGKI

-435 TTEPTGAL
+435 KPTGAL

-471 VGEATAGTISGNTV
+471 VGKATAGTISGNTV

-491 MESSDDGLTGL
+491 MESSDDGLTGT
-502 RDEGVVCVNNQSSAL
+502 RNEDVVCVNNQSSAL
-517 IFWTGD
+517 IF

>member
-48 VSKSRTTLDD
+48 VSKSRTTPDD
-58 FGSYS
+58 FGS
-63 KAGFSAGDTIG
+63 KAGFSAGDKIG
-74 FYSMRDEKGDENEG
+74 FYSMRDENGNAEG
-88 YSNVPMQ
+88 YKNVPMQ

-104 KEDLIVD
+104 KEDLIVE

-119 FAYYPYQNQT
+119 FAYYPYQDQT
-129 DNVINIYHPTE
+129 DDVIDIYK
-140 TSDYYTIEDLLIAG
+140 DDNTIDLLIAG

-177 PGNGFEESAKKSDNK
+177 PGNGFEESAIDHPANEVS
-192 VFVTLKEG
+192 VTLKKG
-200 RKASV
+200 WKASV
-205 EKVKGDEKIE
+205 VKGDEKIE

-224 PKKFVAQR
+224 PTQFVAQR
-232 REDVSYAQGQDTVPV
+232 REDVSYAEGQDPVPV

-263 MTDNHGTI
+263 MTDNYGTI
-271 QRIVPQLEALKR
+271 QRIVPQLKALER
-283 SWRYPIKVS
+283 SYRYPIKVS
-292 MEGTTPTVWPYKI
+292 MEGTTPTIWPYEI
-305 LPWTTDD
+305 QHWTTDD

-317 GGTYGIMTSEHFKT
+317 GGTYGINTSDDFEA
-331 WVTLYNRYTS
+331 WVTQYNRYTS
-341 GNLSDEEKTKVIG
+341 GNLSDEEKTQVNK
-354 ALTAFGEMT
+354 ALSAFGEKT

-372 ADIDCKELFGDNQL
+372 ADIDCKGLFRDNPL

-410 LIGSIEGNGKI
+410 LIGSIKNGKI
-421 TDLNIDVVSITSET
+421 TDLNIDVVSITSE

-471 VGEATAGTISGNTV
+471 VGKATAGTISGNTV

-491 MESSDDGLTGL
+491 TESSDDGLTGT
-502 RDEGVVCVNNQSSAL
+502 RDASVMCDNNQSSAL
-517 IFWTGD
+517 IF

>member
-48 VSKSRTTLDD
+48 VSKSRTTPDD
-58 FGSYS
+58 FGSHS
-63 KAGFSAGDTIG
+63 DAGFSAGDEIG
-74 FYSMRDEKGDENEG
+74 FYSMRDEKGDENNG
-88 YSNVPMQ
+88 YRNVLMQ
-95 YDAQEKCFK
+95 YNAQEKCFT

-119 FAYYPYQNQT
+119 FAYYPYREQT
-129 DNVINIYHPTE
+129 DDVIDIYHPTE
-140 TSDYYTIEDLLIAG
+140 TGDYTIEDLLIAG
-154 TSKISGGRIYLSF
+154 TSQLSGGRIYLSF

-177 PGNGFEESAKKSDNK
+177 PGNGFEVSASATEPANE
-192 VFVTLKEG
+192 VSVTLKEG
-200 RKASV
+200 WKASV
-205 EKVKGDEKIE
+205 VKGTEKIE
-215 LQLESDENA
+215 LQLESDDTA
-224 PKKFVAQR
+224 PTQFVAQR
-232 REDVSYAQGQDTVPV
+232 WVNVSYAQGQDPVPV

-292 MEGTTPTVWPYKI
+292 MEGTTPTVWPYEI

-317 GGTYGIMTSEHFKT
+317 GGTYGIKTSDDFKT
-331 WVTLYNRYTS
+331 WVTQYNRYTS
-341 GNLSDEEKTKVIG
+341 GSLSDEEKTQVNK
-354 ALTAFGEMT
+354 ALSAFGEMT
-363 GGKWRFQLN
+363 DGKWRFQLN
-372 ADIDCKELFGDNQL
+372 ADIDCKGLFGDNPL

-435 TTEPTGAL
+435 TEPTGAL

-471 VGEATAGTISGNTV
+471 VGKATAGTISGNTV

-491 MESSDDGLTGL
+491 TTSSDDGLTGL
-502 RDEGVVCVNNQSSAL
+502 RNEGVVCVNNQSSAL
-517 IFWTGD
+517 IF

>member
-48 VSKSRTTLDD
+48 VSKSRTERDD
-58 FGSYS
+58 FGSYSS
-63 KAGFSAGDTIG
+63 KAGFSAGDKIG
-74 FYSMRDEKGDENEG
+74 FYSMRDENGNENKG
-88 YSNVPMQ
+88 YWNVLMQ

-104 KEDLIVD
+104 KEDLIVN

-119 FAYYPYQNQT
+119 FAYYPYPDQVQT
-129 DNVINIYHPTE
+129 EPNVIDIYK
-140 TSDYYTIEDLLIAG
+140 DDNTIDLLIAG
-154 TSKISGGRIYLSF
+154 TSKISWGRIYLSF

-177 PGNGFEESAKKSDNK
+177 PGNGFEESATDPANEVS
-192 VFVTLKEG
+192 VTLKKG
-200 RKASV
+200 WKASV
-205 EKVKGDEKIE
+205 VKGDKKIE

-224 PKKFVAQR
+224 PTQFVAQR
-232 REDVSYAQGQDTVPV
+232 RENVSYAQGQAPVPV

-263 MTDNHGTI
+263 MTDNYGTI
-271 QRIVPQLEALKR
+271 QRIVPQLKALER

-292 MEGTTPTVWPYKI
+292 MEGTTPTVWPYEI
-305 LPWTTDD
+305 QPWTEDD
-312 SPIEL
+312 SPIKL
-317 GGTYGIMTSEHFKT
+317 GGTYGINTSYDFEA
-331 WVTLYNRYTS
+331 WVTQYNLYTS
-341 GNLSDEEKTKVIG
+341 GNLSDEEKTKVND
-354 ALTAFGEMT
+354 ALKAFGEKT

-372 ADIDCKELFGDNQL
+372 ADIDCKGLFRDNQL

-410 LIGSIEGNGKI
+410 LIGSIKNGKI
-421 TDLNIDVVSITSET
+421 TDLNIDAVRITSK

-471 VGEATAGTISGNTV
+471 VGKATAGTISGNTV

-491 MESSDDGLTGL
+491 KESSDDGLTGT
-502 RDEGVVCVNNQSSAL
+502 RDASVVCVNNQSSAL
-517 IFWTGD
+517 IF

>member
-48 VSKSRTTLDD
+48 VSKSRTKTDD

-63 KAGFSAGDTIG
+63 SDAGFSAGDEIG
-74 FYSMRDEKGDENEG
+74 FYSMRDEKGDENKG
-88 YSNVPMQ
+88 YSNVLMQ
-95 YDAQEKCFK
+95 YDEQEKCFK
-104 KEDLIVD
+104 KEDLIVE

-119 FAYYPYQNQT
+119 FAYYPYQDQT
-129 DNVINIYHPTE
+129 EPNVIDIYK
-140 TSDYYTIEDLLIAG
+140 DDNTIEDLLIAG
-154 TSKISGGRIYLSF
+154 TSQISGGRIYLSF

-177 PGNGFEESAKKSDNK
+177 PGNGFEESATDPANEVS
-192 VFVTLKEG
+192 VTLKKG
-200 RKASV
+200 WKASV
-205 EKVKGDEKIE
+205 VKGDEKIE

-224 PKKFVAQR
+224 PTQFVAQR
-232 REDVSYAQGQDTVPV
+232 RVDVSYAEGQTVPV

-292 MEGTTPTVWPYKI
+292 MEGTTPTVWPYEI
-305 LPWTTDD
+305 LPWTPDD

-317 GGTYGIMTSEHFKT
+317 GGTYGINTSDDFQT
-331 WVTLYNRYTS
+331 WVTQYNRYTS
-341 GNLSDEEKTKVIG
+341 GNLSDEEKTQVNK
-354 ALTAFGEMT
+354 ALSAFGEMT
-363 GGKWRFQLN
+363 DGKWRFQLN
-372 ADIDCKELFGDNQL
+372 ADIDCKGLFGDNQL
-386 TSVVARLTDEFDGKN
+386 TSVVALLKDEFDGKN

-410 LIGSIEGNGKI
+410 LIGSIEDNGKI
-421 TDLNIDVVSITSET
+421 TDLNIDVVSITSE

-471 VGEATAGTISGNTV
+471 VGKATAGTISENTV

-491 MESSDDGLTGL
+491 TASSADGLTGL
-502 RDEGVVCVNNQSSAL
+502 RNEGVVCVNNQSSAL
-517 IFWTGD
+517 IF

>member
-48 VSKSRTTLDD
+48 VSKSRTTPDD
-58 FGSYS
+58 FGSHS
-63 KAGFSAGDTIG
+63 DAGFSAGDEIG
-74 FYSMRDEKGDENEG
+74 FYSMRDEKGDENNG
-88 YSNVPMQ
+88 YRNVLMQ
-95 YDAQEKCFK
+95 YNEQEKCFK
-104 KEDLIVD
+104 KEDLIVE

-140 TSDYYTIEDLLIAG
+140 TGDYYTIKDLLIAG

-177 PGNGFEESAKKSDNK
+177 PGNGFEVSASATEPANE
-192 VFVTLKEG
+192 VSVTLKEG
-200 RKASV
+200 WKASV
-205 EKVKGDEKIE
+205 VKGTEKIE
-215 LQLESDENA
+215 LQLESDDTA

-232 REDVSYAQGQDTVPV
+232 WVNVSYAEGQTVPV

-263 MTDNHGTI
+263 MIDNHGTI
-271 QRIVPQLEALKR
+271 QRIVPQLEALER

-317 GGTYGIMTSEHFKT
+317 GGTYGIKTSDDFKT
-331 WVTLYNRYTS
+331 WVTQYNRYTS
-341 GNLSDEEKTKVIG
+341 GSLSDAEKTQVID
-354 ALTAFGEMT
+354 ALKAFGEMT
-363 GGKWRFQLN
+363 DGKWRFQLN
-372 ADIDCKELFGDNQL
+372 ADIDCKGVFGDNPL

-410 LIGSIEGNGKI
+410 LIGSIEENGKI
-421 TDLNIDVVSITSET
+421 TDLNIDVVSITSE

-471 VGEATAGTISGNTV
+471 VGKATAGTISGNTV

-491 MESSDDGLTGL
+491 TASSADGLTGV

-517 IFWTGD
+517 IF

>member
-48 VSKSRTTLDD
+48 VSKSRTTLDKFD
-58 FGSYS
+58 SYS
-63 KAGFSAGDTIG
+63 SDAGFSAGDKIG
-74 FYSMRDEKGDENEG
+74 FYSMRDENGNENNG

-104 KEDLIVD
+104 KEDLIVN

-119 FAYYPYQNQT
+119 FAYYPYQDQT
-129 DNVINIYHPTE
+129 EQNVIDIYK
-140 TSDYYTIEDLLIAG
+140 DDNTIKDLLIAG
-154 TSKISGGRIYLSF
+154 TSKISWGRIYLSF

-177 PGNGFEESAKKSDNK
+177 PGNGFEVSASATDPANE
-192 VFVTLKEG
+192 VSVTLKKG
-200 RKASV
+200 WKASV
-205 EKVKGDEKIE
+205 EKVKVGEKIE
-215 LQLESDENA
+215 FQLLSVPDENA
-224 PKKFVAQR
+224 HTQFVAQR
-232 REDVSYAQGQDTVPV
+232 RVNVSYAQGQDPVPV

-263 MTDNHGTI
+263 MTDNYGTI
-271 QRIVPQLEALKR
+271 QRIVPQLKALER

-292 MEGTTPTVWPYKI
+292 MEGTTPTIWPYEI
-305 LPWTTDD
+305 QRWTEDD

-317 GGTYGIMTSEHFKT
+317 GGTYGINTSYDFQT

-341 GNLSDEEKTKVIG
+341 RNLSDEEKTQVNK
-354 ALTAFGEMT
+354 ALSAFGEMT
-363 GGKWRFQLN
+363 DGKWRFQLN
-372 ADIDCKELFGDNQL
+372 ADIDCKGLFGDNPP

-435 TTEPTGAL
+435 TEPTGAL

-471 VGEATAGTISGNTV
+471 VGKATAGTISGNTV

-491 MESSDDGLTGL
+491 TESSDDGLTG
-502 RDEGVVCVNNQSSAL
+502 RDEGVVCENNQSSAL
-517 IFWTGD
+517 IF

>member
-48 VSKSRTTLDD
+48 VSKSRAETDKFD
-58 FGSYS
+58 SYS
-63 KAGFSAGDTIG
+63 SDAGFSTGDEIG
-74 FYSMRDEKGDENEG
+74 FYSMRDEKGDENKG
-88 YSNVPMQ
+88 YRNVLMQ
-95 YDAQEKCFK
+95 YNEQEKCFK
-104 KEDLIVD
+104 KKDLIVD

-119 FAYYPYQNQT
+119 FAYYPYQDQT
-129 DNVINIYHPTE
+129 EQDVIDIYKDDN
-140 TSDYYTIEDLLIAG
+140 TIEDLLIAG

-177 PGNGFEESAKKSDNK
+177 PGNGFEKSATDPANEVS
-192 VFVTLKEG
+192 VTLKEG
-200 RKASV
+200 WKASV
-205 EKVKGDEKIE
+205 VKGDEKIE

-224 PKKFVAQR
+224 PTQFVAQR
-232 REDVSYAQGQDTVPV
+232 RVNVSYAEGQTVPV

-271 QRIVPQLEALKR
+271 QRIVPQLEALER

-292 MEGTTPTVWPYKI
+292 MEGTTPTVWPYEI

-317 GGTYGIMTSEHFKT
+317 GGTYGINTSDDFKA
-331 WVTLYNRYTS
+331 WVTKYNRYTS
-341 GNLSDEEKTKVIG
+341 GNLSEAEKTQVID
-354 ALTAFGEMT
+354 ALKAFGEMT
-363 GGKWRFQLN
+363 NGKWRFQLN
-372 ADIDCKELFGDNQL
+372 ADIDCKGLFGDNQL
-386 TSVVARLTDEFDGKN
+386 VVARLTDEFDGKN

-410 LIGSIEGNGKI
+410 LIGSIKENGKI

-435 TTEPTGAL
+435 TKPTGAL

-471 VGEATAGTISGNTV
+471 VGKATAGTISGNTV

-491 MESSDDGLTGL
+491 KPSSDDGLTGV
-502 RDEGVVCVNNQSSAL
+502 RDEGVVCDNNQSSAL

>member
-63 KAGFSAGDTIG
+63 SDAGFSAGDKIG
-74 FYSMRDEKGDENEG
+74 FYSMRDENGNAAG
-88 YSNVPMQ
+88 YSNVPMR
-95 YDAQEKCFK
+95 YDEQEKCFK
-104 KEDLIVD
+104 KEDLIVE

-119 FAYYPYQNQT
+119 FAYYPYQDQT
-129 DNVINIYHPTE
+129 EPNVIDIYK
-140 TSDYYTIEDLLIAG
+140 DDNTIEDLLIAG
-154 TSKISGGRIYLSF
+154 TSQISGGRIYLSF

-177 PGNGFEESAKKSDNK
+177 PGNGFEESAIDHPANEVS
-192 VFVTLKEG
+192 VTLKEG
-200 RKASV
+200 WKASV
-205 EKVKGDEKIE
+205 VKGDEKIE
-215 LQLESDENA
+215 LRLVPDPDENA
-224 PKKFVAQR
+224 LKKFVAQR
-232 REDVSYAQGQDTVPV
+232 RVGVSYAEGQTVPV

-263 MTDNHGTI
+263 MKDDHGTT
-271 QRIVPQLEALKR
+271 QLIVPQLEALKR

-292 MEGTTPTVWPYKI
+292 MEGTTPTVWPYEI

-317 GGTYGIMTSEHFKT
+317 GGTYGINTSDDFQT
-331 WVTLYNRYTS
+331 WVTQYNRYTS
-341 GNLSDEEKTKVIG
+341 GNLSDAEETQVID
-354 ALTAFGEMT
+354 ALKAFGEMT
-363 GGKWRFQLN
+363 DGKWQFQLN
-372 ADIDCKELFGDNQL
+372 ADIDCKGLFGDNPL

-410 LIGSIEGNGKI
+410 LIGSIKDNGKI
-421 TDLNIDVVSITSET
+421 TDLNIDVVSITSE

-471 VGEATAGTISGNTV
+471 VGKATAGTISGNTV

-491 MESSDDGLTGL
+491 TASSADGLTGV

-517 IFWTGD
+517 IF

>member
-48 VSKSRTTLDD
+48 VSKSRAETDK
-58 FGSYS
+58 FGSYSS
-63 KAGFSAGDTIG
+63 KAGFSAGDKIG
-74 FYSMRDEKGDENEG
+74 FYSMRDEKGDEDKG
-88 YSNVPMQ
+88 YWNVLME
-95 YDAQEKCFK
+95 YNAQEKCFK

-119 FAYYPYQNQT
+119 FAYYPYPDQVQT
-129 DNVINIYHPTE
+129 EQNVIDIYK
-140 TSDYYTIEDLLIAG
+140 DDNTIEDLLIAG
-154 TSKISGGRIYLSF
+154 TSKISGGRIYLRF

-177 PGNGFEESAKKSDNK
+177 PGNGFEVSATDPANEVS
-192 VFVTLKEG
+192 VTLKKG
-200 RKASV
+200 WKASV
-205 EKVKGDEKIE
+205 VKGDEKIE
-215 LQLESDENA
+215 LQLESDDTA

-232 REDVSYAQGQDTVPV
+232 RVNVSYAEGQTVPV

-263 MTDNHGTI
+263 MIDDHETT
-271 QRIVPQLEALKR
+271 QLIVPQLKALER

-292 MEGTTPTVWPYKI
+292 MEGTTPTVWPYEI
-305 LPWTTDD
+305 QPWTTDD
-312 SPIEL
+312 LPIEL
-317 GGTYGIMTSEHFKT
+317 GGTYGINTSDDFKA
-331 WVTLYNRYTS
+331 WVTQYNRYTS
-341 GNLSDEEKTKVIG
+341 GSLSDEEKTQVNK
-354 ALTAFGEMT
+354 ALSAFGEMT
-363 GGKWRFQLN
+363 NGKWRFQLN
-372 ADIDCKELFGDNQL
+372 ADIDCKGLFGDNQL

-410 LIGSIEGNGKI
+410 LIGSIEKNGKI

-435 TTEPTGAL
+435 TKPTGAL

-471 VGEATAGTISGNTV
+471 VGKATAGTISGNTV

-491 MESSDDGLTGL
+491 TESSDDGLTGT
-502 RDEGVVCVNNQSSAL
+502 RDASVMCDNNQSSAL
-517 IFWTGD
+517 IF

>member
-48 VSKSRTTLDD
+48 VSKSRTKTDK
-58 FGSYS
+58 FGSYSS
-63 KAGFSAGDTIG
+63 KAGFSAGDMIG
-74 FYSMRDEKGDENEG
+74 FYSMRDEKGNENNG
-88 YSNVPMQ
+88 YWNVLME

-119 FAYYPYQNQT
+119 FAYYPYQKQT
-129 DNVINIYHPTE
+129 EPNVIDIYKK
-140 TSDYYTIEDLLIAG
+140 DDNTIEDLLIAG

-192 VFVTLKEG
+192 VFVTLKKG
-200 RKASV
+200 WKASV
-205 EKVKGDEKIE
+205 VKGTEKIE
-215 LQLESDENA
+215 LQLEPDDTA
-224 PKKFVAQR
+224 LKTFVAQR
-232 REDVSYAQGQDTVPV
+232 KTDVSYAEGQTVPV

-263 MTDNHGTI
+263 MTDNHGKK
-271 QRIVPQLEALKR
+271 QLIVPQLEVLRR
-283 SWRYPIKVS
+283 SYRYPIKVN
-292 MEGTTPTVWPYKI
+292 MEGTTPTVWPYEI
-305 LPWTTDD
+305 LRWTEDD
-312 SPIEL
+312 LPIEL
-317 GGTYGIMTSEHFKT
+317 GGTYGINTSDDFQT
-331 WVTLYNRYTS
+331 WVTKYNRYTS
-341 GNLSDEEKTKVIG
+341 GNLSEAEKTQVID
-354 ALTAFGEMT
+354 ALKAFGEMT
-363 GGKWRFQLN
+363 NGKWRFQLN
-372 ADIDCKELFGDNQL
+372 ADIDCKGLFGDHPL

-410 LIGSIEGNGKI
+410 LIGSIEENGKI

-435 TTEPTGAL
+435 TEPIGAL

-471 VGEATAGTISGNTV
+471 VGKATAGTISGNTV

-491 MESSDDGLTGL
+491 TASSADGLTGV

-517 IFWTGD
+517 IF

>member
-48 VSKSRTTLDD
+48 VSKSRTTPDD
-58 FGSYS
+58 FGS
-63 KAGFSAGDTIG
+63 KAGFSAGDMIG
-74 FYSMRDEKGDENEG
+74 FYSMRDEKGNENNG
-88 YSNVPMQ
+88 YSNVPMR

-104 KEDLIVD
+104 KEDLIVE

-119 FAYYPYQNQT
+119 FAYYPYQKQT
-129 DNVINIYHPTE
+129 EPNVIDIYK
-140 TSDYYTIEDLLIAG
+140 DDNTIEDLLIAG

-177 PGNGFEESAKKSDNK
+177 PGNGFEESAIDYPANEVS
-192 VFVTLKEG
+192 VTLKKG
-200 RKASV
+200 WKASV
-205 EKVKGDEKIE
+205 VKGDKKIE

-224 PKKFVAQR
+224 PTQFVAQR
-232 REDVSYAQGQDTVPV
+232 WEDVSYAQGQDPVPV

-263 MTDNHGTI
+263 MTDNYGTI
-271 QRIVPQLEALKR
+271 QRIVLQLKALER

-292 MEGTTPTVWPYKI
+292 MEGTTPTIWPYEI
-305 LPWTTDD
+305 QPWTPDD

-317 GGTYGIMTSEHFKT
+317 GGTYGIKTSDDFKT
-331 WVTLYNRYTS
+331 WVTQYNRYTS
-341 GNLSDEEKTKVIG
+341 GSLSDEEKTQVNK
-354 ALTAFGEMT
+354 ALSAFGEMT
-363 GGKWRFQLN
+363 DGKWRFQLN
-372 ADIDCKELFGDNQL
+372 ADINCKGLFGDNQL
-386 TSVVARLTDEFDGKN
+386 TSVVARLKDEFDGKN

-435 TTEPTGAL
+435 TKPTGAL

-471 VGEATAGTISGNTV
+471 VGKATAGTISGNTV

-491 MESSDDGLTGL
+491 TESSDDGLTGV
-502 RDEGVVCVNNQSSAL
+502 RNESVVCVNNQSSAL
-517 IFWTGD
+517 IFWKED

>member
-48 VSKSRTTLDD
+48 VSKSRTTPDD
-58 FGSYS
+58 FGSHS
-63 KAGFSAGDTIG
+63 DAGFSAGDEIG
-74 FYSMRDEKGDENEG
+74 FYSMRDEKGDENNG
-88 YSNVPMQ
+88 YRNVLMQ
-95 YDAQEKCFK
+95 YNEQEKCFK
-104 KEDLIVD
+104 KEDLIVE

-119 FAYYPYQNQT
+119 FAYYPYREQT
-129 DNVINIYHPTE
+129 DDVIDIYHPTE
-140 TSDYYTIEDLLIAG
+140 TGDYTIEDLLIAG
-154 TSKISGGRIYLSF
+154 TSKISEGRIYLSF

-177 PGNGFEESAKKSDNK
+177 PGNGFEKSATDPANEVS
-192 VFVTLKEG
+192 VTLKKG
-200 RKASV
+200 WKASV
-205 EKVKGDEKIE
+205 VKGDKKIE

-224 PKKFVAQR
+224 PTQFVAQR
-232 REDVSYAQGQDTVPV
+232 WVGVSYAEGQDPVPV

-263 MTDNHGTI
+263 MIDDHDTT
-271 QRIVPQLEALKR
+271 QLIVPQLKALER

-292 MEGTTPTVWPYKI
+292 MEGTTPTVWPYEI

-317 GGTYGIMTSEHFKT
+317 GGTYGINTSDDFKT
-331 WVTLYNRYTS
+331 WVTQYNRYTS
-341 GNLSDEEKTKVIG
+341 GNLSDADETQVID
-354 ALTAFGEMT
+354 ALKAFGEMT

-372 ADIDCKELFGDNQL
+372 ASIDCKGLFGDNQL
-386 TSVVARLTDEFDGKN
+386 TSVVALLKDEFDGKN

-410 LIGSIEGNGKI
+410 LIGSIKNGKI
-421 TDLNIDVVSITSET
+421 TDLNIDAVRITSK

-471 VGEATAGTISGNTV
+471 VGKATAGTISGNTV

-491 MESSDDGLTGL
+491 KESSDDGLTGT
-502 RDEGVVCVNNQSSAL
+502 RDASVVCVNNQSSAL
-517 IFWTGD
+517 IF

>member
-48 VSKSRTTLDD
+48 VSKSRTTPDD
-58 FGSYS
+58 FGSHS
-63 KAGFSAGDTIG
+63 DAGFSAGDEIG
-74 FYSMRDEKGDENEG
+74 FYSMRDEKGDENNG
-88 YSNVPMQ
+88 YRNVFMQ
-95 YDAQEKCFK
+95 YNAQEKCFT

-119 FAYYPYQNQT
+119 FAYYPYREQT
-129 DNVINIYHPTE
+129 DDVIDIYHPTE
-140 TSDYYTIEDLLIAG
+140 TGDYTIEDLLIAG
-154 TSKISGGRIYLSF
+154 TSQLSGGRIYLSF

-177 PGNGFEESAKKSDNK
+177 PGNGFEVSASATEPANE
-192 VFVTLKEG
+192 VSVTLKEG
-200 RKASV
+200 WKASV
-205 EKVKGDEKIE
+205 VKGTEKIE
-215 LQLESDENA
+215 LQLESDDTA

-232 REDVSYAQGQDTVPV
+232 WVNVSYAQGQDPVPV

-292 MEGTTPTVWPYKI
+292 MEGTTPTVWPYEI

-317 GGTYGIMTSEHFKT
+317 GGTYGIKTSDDFKT
-331 WVTLYNRYTS
+331 WVTQYNRYTS
-341 GNLSDEEKTKVIG
+341 GSLSDEEKTQVNK
-354 ALTAFGEMT
+354 ALSAFGEMT
-363 GGKWRFQLN
+363 DGKWRFQLN
-372 ADIDCKELFGDNQL
+372 ADIDCKGLFGDNPL

-435 TTEPTGAL
+435 TEPTGAL

-471 VGEATAGTISGNTV
+471 VGKATAGTISGNTV

-491 MESSDDGLTGL
+491 TTSSDDGLTGL
-502 RDEGVVCVNNQSSAL
+502 RNEGVVCVNNQSSAL
-517 IFWTGD
+517 IF

>member
-48 VSKSRTTLDD
+48 VSKSRAETDK

-63 KAGFSAGDTIG
+63 SDAGFSAGDKIG
-74 FYSMRDEKGDENEG
+74 FYSMRDENGNAAG
-88 YSNVPMQ
+88 YENVPMP

-119 FAYYPYQNQT
+119 FAYYPYQDQT
-129 DNVINIYHPTE
+129 DNVIDIYKN
-140 TSDYYTIEDLLIAG
+140 DNTIDLLIAG

-192 VFVTLKEG
+192 VFVTLKKG
-200 RKASV
+200 WKASV
-205 EKVKGDEKIE
+205 VKGDEKIE

-224 PKKFVAQR
+224 LKKFVAQR
-232 REDVSYAQGQDTVPV
+232 REDVSYAQGQDPVPV

-263 MTDNHGTI
+263 MKDDYGTT
-271 QRIVPQLEALKR
+271 QLIVPQLEALKR

-292 MEGTTPTVWPYKI
+292 MEGTTPTVWPYEI
-305 LPWTTDD
+305 QPWTTDD
-312 SPIEL
+312 LPIEL
-317 GGTYGIMTSEHFKT
+317 GGTYGINTSDDFKAWVTQYNLYTSE
-331 WVTLYNRYTS
+331 
-341 GNLSDEEKTKVIG
+341 NLSDEEKTKVND
-354 ALTAFGEMT
+354 ALKAFGEKT

-372 ADIDCKELFGDNQL
+372 ADIDCKGLFGDNQL

-410 LIGSIEGNGKI
+410 LIGSIEENGKI
-421 TDLNIDVVSITSET
+421 TDLNIDVVSITSE

-471 VGEATAGTISGNTV
+471 VGKATAGTISGNTV

-491 MESSDDGLTGL
+491 KASSDDGLTGT
-502 RDEGVVCVNNQSSAL
+502 RDASVECVNNQSSAL
-517 IFWTGD
+517 IF

>member
-48 VSKSRTTLDD
+48 VSKSRTTPDD
-58 FGSYS
+58 FGS
-63 KAGFSAGDTIG
+63 KVGFSAGDEIG
-74 FYSMRDEKGDENEG
+74 FYSMRDEKGNENNG
-88 YSNVPMQ
+88 YSNVPMR

-119 FAYYPYQNQT
+119 FAYYPYQKQT
-129 DNVINIYHPTE
+129 EPNVIDIYKK
-140 TSDYYTIEDLLIAG
+140 DDNTIEDLLIAG

-177 PGNGFEESAKKSDNK
+177 PGNGFEESAKNSDNK
-192 VFVTLKEG
+192 VSVTLKKG
-200 RKASV
+200 WKASV
-205 EKVKGDEKIE
+205 VKGTEKIE
-215 LQLESDENA
+215 LQLEPDDTA
-224 PKKFVAQR
+224 LKTFVAQR
-232 REDVSYAQGQDTVPV
+232 KTDVSYAEGQTVPV

-263 MTDNHGTI
+263 MTDNHGKK
-271 QRIVPQLEALKR
+271 QLIVPQLEVLRR
-283 SWRYPIKVS
+283 SYRYPIKVN
-292 MEGTTPTVWPYKI
+292 MEGTTPTVWPYEI
-305 LPWTTDD
+305 QPWTPDD

-317 GGTYGIMTSEHFKT
+317 GGTYGINTSDDFKA
-331 WVTLYNRYTS
+331 WVTQYYLYTS
-341 GNLSDEEKTKVIG
+341 GSLSDEEKTQVNK
-354 ALTAFGEMT
+354 ALSAFGEMT
-363 GGKWRFQLN
+363 NGKWRFQLN
-372 ADIDCKELFGDNQL
+372 ADIDCKGLFGDNQL

-410 LIGSIEGNGKI
+410 LIGSIKENGKI

-435 TTEPTGAL
+435 TKPTGAL

-491 MESSDDGLTGL
+491 KPSSDDGLTGV
-502 RDEGVVCVNNQSSAL
+502 RNESVVCVNNQSSAL
-517 IFWTGD
+517 IFWKED

>member
-16 GLCGSCRNKDGLSEG
+16 GLCASCRNKDGLSEG
-31 SGTGKPLEI
+31 SGAGKPLEV

-63 KAGFSAGDTIG
+63 DGGFSKGDQIG
-74 FYSMRDEKGDENEG
+74 FYSMRDENGNADKGYEN
-88 YSNVPMQ
+88 VFMQ
-95 YDAQEKCFK
+95 YDDQEKCFT

-129 DNVINIYHPTE
+129 EPNVIDIYK
-140 TSDYYTIEDLLIAG
+140 DDNTIEDLLIAG
-154 TSKISGGRIYLSF
+154 TSQLSGGRIYLSF

-177 PGNGFEESAKKSDNK
+177 PGNGFESSANNSTNE
-192 VFVTLKEG
+192 VSVTLKKG
-200 RKASV
+200 WKASV
-205 EKVKGDEKIE
+205 VKGDEKIE
-215 LQLESDENA
+215 LQLESDDTA

-232 REDVSYAQGQDTVPV
+232 RVGVSYAEGQTVPV

-271 QRIVPQLEALKR
+271 QRIVPQLEALER
-283 SWRYPIKVS
+283 SWRYPIKVN
-292 MEGTTPTVWPYKI
+292 MEGTTPTVWPYEI
-305 LPWTTDD
+305 QPWTTDS

-317 GGTYGIMTSEHFKT
+317 GGTYGINTSDDFQT
-331 WVTLYNRYTS
+331 WVKQYNRYTS
-341 GNLSDEEKTKVIG
+341 GNLSDEEKTKVID
-354 ALTAFGEMT
+354 ALKAFGEMT
-363 GGKWRFQLN
+363 DGKWRFQLN
-372 ADIDCKELFGDNQL
+372 ADIDCKGLFGDNQL

-401 HTLSNLNTT
+401 HTFSNLNTT
-410 LIGSIEGNGKI
+410 LIGSIEDNGKI
-421 TDLNIDVVSITSET
+421 TDLNIDVVSITSE

-464 NGPVGAL
+464 NGQVGAL
-471 VGEATAGTISGNTV
+471 VGKATAGTISENTV

-491 MESSDDGLTGL
+491 TASSADGLTGL

-517 IFWTGD
+517 IF

>member
-48 VSKSRTTLDD
+48 VSKSRAETDK
-58 FGSYS
+58 FGSYSS
-63 KAGFSAGDTIG
+63 KAGFSAGDKIG
-74 FYSMRDEKGDENEG
+74 FYSMRDEKGDEDKG
-88 YSNVPMQ
+88 YWNVLME
-95 YDAQEKCFK
+95 YNAQEKCFK

-119 FAYYPYQNQT
+119 FAYYPYPDQVQT
-129 DNVINIYHPTE
+129 EQNVIDIYK
-140 TSDYYTIEDLLIAG
+140 DDNTIEDLLIAG
-154 TSKISGGRIYLSF
+154 TSKISGGRIYLRF

-177 PGNGFEESAKKSDNK
+177 PGNGFEVSATDPANEVS
-192 VFVTLKEG
+192 VTLKKG
-200 RKASV
+200 WKASV
-205 EKVKGDEKIE
+205 VKGDEKIE
-215 LQLESDENA
+215 LQLESDDTA

-232 REDVSYAQGQDTVPV
+232 RVNVSYAEGQTVPV

-263 MTDNHGTI
+263 MIDDHETT
-271 QRIVPQLEALKR
+271 QLIVPQLKALER

-292 MEGTTPTVWPYKI
+292 MEGTTPTVWPYEI
-305 LPWTTDD
+305 QPWTTDD
-312 SPIEL
+312 LPIEL
-317 GGTYGIMTSEHFKT
+317 GGTYGINTSDDFKA
-331 WVTLYNRYTS
+331 WVTQYNRYTS
-341 GNLSDEEKTKVIG
+341 GSLSDEEKTQVNK
-354 ALTAFGEMT
+354 ALSAFGEMT
-363 GGKWRFQLN
+363 NGKWRFQLN
-372 ADIDCKELFGDNQL
+372 ADIDCKGLFGDNQL

-410 LIGSIEGNGKI
+410 LIGSIEKNGKI

-435 TTEPTGAL
+435 TKPTGAL

-471 VGEATAGTISGNTV
+471 VGKATAGTISGNTV

-491 MESSDDGLTGL
+491 KPSSDDGLTGV
-502 RDEGVVCVNNQSSAL
+502 RDASVKCVNNQSSAL
-517 IFWTGD
+517 IF

>member
-48 VSKSRTTLDD
+48 VSKSRAETDK

-63 KAGFSAGDTIG
+63 SDAGFSAVDKIG
-74 FYSMRDEKGDENEG
+74 FYSMRDENGNAEG

-95 YDAQEKCFK
+95 YDEQEKCFK
-104 KEDLIVD
+104 KEDLIVE

-119 FAYYPYQNQT
+119 FAYYPYQKQKEP
-129 DNVINIYHPTE
+129 NVIDIYK
-140 TSDYYTIEDLLIAG
+140 DDNTIEDLLIAG
-154 TSKISGGRIYLSF
+154 TSQISGGRIYLSF

-177 PGNGFEESAKKSDNK
+177 PGNGFEKSATDPANEVS
-192 VFVTLKEG
+192 VTLKKG
-200 RKASV
+200 WKASV
-205 EKVKGDEKIE
+205 VKGDEKIE

-224 PKKFVAQR
+224 PTQFVAQR
-232 REDVSYAQGQDTVPV
+232 RENVSYVKGQTVPV

-263 MTDNHGTI
+263 MIDDHETT
-271 QRIVPQLEALKR
+271 QLIVPQLEALER

-292 MEGTTPTVWPYKI
+292 MEGTTPTVWPYEI
-305 LPWTTDD
+305 QPWTEDD
-312 SPIEL
+312 SPIKL
-317 GGTYGIMTSEHFKT
+317 GGTYGINTSYDFEA
-331 WVTLYNRYTS
+331 WVTQYNLYTS
-341 GNLSDEEKTKVIG
+341 GNLSDEEKTKVND
-354 ALTAFGEMT
+354 ALKAFGEKT

-372 ADIDCKELFGDNQL
+372 ADIDCKGLFRDNQL

-410 LIGSIEGNGKI
+410 LIGSIEENGKI
-421 TDLNIDVVSITSET
+421 TDLNIDAVRITSK

-491 MESSDDGLTGL
+491 KESSDDGLTGT
-502 RDEGVVCVNNQSSAL
+502 RDASVVCVNNQSSAL
-517 IFWTGD
+517 IF

>member
-48 VSKSRTTLDD
+48 VSKSRTERDD
-58 FGSYS
+58 FGSYSS
-63 KAGFSAGDTIG
+63 KAGFSAGDKIG
-74 FYSMRDEKGDENEG
+74 FYSMRDENGNAAG
-88 YSNVPMQ
+88 YENVPMP

-104 KEDLIVD
+104 KEDLIVE

-119 FAYYPYQNQT
+119 FAYYPYPDQVQT
-129 DNVINIYHPTE
+129 EQNVIDIYK
-140 TSDYYTIEDLLIAG
+140 DDNTIEDLLIAG

-177 PGNGFEESAKKSDNK
+177 PGNGFEESATDPANEVS
-192 VFVTLKEG
+192 VTLKKG
-200 RKASV
+200 WKASV
-205 EKVKGDEKIE
+205 VKGDEKIE

-224 PKKFVAQR
+224 PTQFVAQR
-232 REDVSYAQGQDTVPV
+232 RENVSYAEGQTVPV

-263 MTDNHGTI
+263 MTDNYGTI
-271 QRIVPQLEALKR
+271 QRIVPQLKALER

-305 LPWTTDD
+305 QPWTTDD

-317 GGTYGIMTSEHFKT
+317 GGTYGITLDNFQT

-341 GNLSDEEKTKVIG
+341 GSLSDEEKTQVNE
-354 ALTAFGEMT
+354 ALSAFGEKT
-363 GGKWRFQLN
+363 NGKWRFQLN
-372 ADIDCKELFGDNQL
+372 ADINCKGLFGDNQL
-386 TSVVARLTDEFDGKN
+386 TSVVARLKDEFDGKN

-435 TTEPTGAL
+435 TKPTGAL

-471 VGEATAGTISGNTV
+471 VGKATAGTISGNTV

-491 MESSDDGLTGL
+491 TTSSDDGLTGT
-502 RDEGVVCVNNQSSAL
+502 RDASVECDNNQSSAL
-517 IFWTGD
+517 IF

>member
-48 VSKSRTTLDD
+48 VSKSRTTPDD
-58 FGSYS
+58 FGSHS
-63 KAGFSAGDTIG
+63 DAGFSAGDEIG

-88 YSNVPMQ
+88 YRNVLMQ
-95 YDAQEKCFK
+95 YNEQEKCFK
-104 KEDLIVD
+104 KEDLIVE

-129 DNVINIYHPTE
+129 EQDVIDIYKDDN
-140 TSDYYTIEDLLIAG
+140 TIEDLLIAG
-154 TSKISGGRIYLSF
+154 TSQISGGRIYLSF

-177 PGNGFEESAKKSDNK
+177 PGNGFEVSASATEPANE
-192 VFVTLKEG
+192 VSVTLKEG
-200 RKASV
+200 WKASV
-205 EKVKGDEKIE
+205 VKGTEKIE
-215 LQLESDENA
+215 LQLESDDTA

-232 REDVSYAQGQDTVPV
+232 WVNVSYAEGQTVPV

-263 MTDNHGTI
+263 MIDNHGTI
-271 QRIVPQLEALKR
+271 QRIVPQLEALER

-317 GGTYGIMTSEHFKT
+317 GGTYGIKTSDDFQT
-331 WVTLYNRYTS
+331 WVTQYNRYTS
-341 GNLSDEEKTKVIG
+341 GSLSDEEKTQVNE
-354 ALTAFGEMT
+354 ALSAFGEMT
-363 GGKWRFQLN
+363 DGKWRFQLN
-372 ADIDCKELFGDNQL
+372 ADIDCKGLFEDNPL

-435 TTEPTGAL
+435 TEPTGAL

-471 VGEATAGTISGNTV
+471 VGKATAGTISGNTV

-491 MESSDDGLTGL
+491 TASSADGLTGV

-517 IFWTGD
+517 IF